1 MTYCLGILGFM
12 SLAWLVRRTE
22 HSLRMS
28 HRVDTFFFL
37 PLPYLVY
44 GIAFTAV
51 IPADFRTM
59 FENVSGPVL
68 MAGLAWTGLYYGC
81 HLEIREHARFT
92 PKSFAFHL
100 AEPAV
105 VFAFLAGVGVVF
117 VYTVYDEARFLNTI
131 MFSALI
137 GSISLMKRC
146 RERNDLY
153 HPLLGDLI
161 PLRNLAPLTVL
172 CIYGCSLRG
181 ETGAV
186 FPGLRLEGPVSIL
199 AFHFAVGFVAG
210 ILLLMLLNGAR
221 SKDGMVMIFVGISAL
236 AGGLADTLFMS
247 PILAGTI
254 AGMYLINS
262 THTRVRVIEAV
273 STTHEHMEKIFMF
286 IVGTLVVNSMPDTRS
301 IRFILL
307 GAVCIVVL
315 RSLLK
320 YVTAY
325 FWVEKMDGFHRGTA
339 TLWTGLTG
347 QGIMAMGAAVEY
359 RLRFPA
365 MTAVFLLVTA
375 TIVIQDVFTGVL
387 VHSKR

>member
-22 HSLRMS
+22 RSLRIVQNAD
-28 HRVDTFFFL
+28 RFFFL
-37 PLPYLVY
+37 PLPYLFY
-44 GIAFTAV
+44 GIAFTALV
-51 IPADFRTM
+51 PAGFRLM

-81 HLEIREHARFT
+81 HLEIREHARFA

-100 AEPAV
+100 AEPIV
-105 VFAFLAGVGVVF
+105 VFAFLAAGGMAF
-117 VYTVYDEARFLNTI
+117 VHAVYGEARFLHTI
-131 MFSALI
+131 VLSALI

-146 RERNDLY
+146 RERNDFR

-161 PLRNLAPLTVL
+161 PVRNLLPLIAL
-172 CIYGCSLRG
+172 CVYGCSLRG
-181 ETGAV
+181 GTGAT
-186 FPGLRLEGPVSIL
+186 FPGLRLGGPVSIL
-199 AFHFAVGFVAG
+199 ALHLAAGFVAG

-221 SKDGMVMIFVGISAL
+221 SKDGMVMIFTGISAL
-236 AGGLADTLFMS
+236 AGGLADAFFMS

-254 AGMYLINS
+254 AGAYVINS
-262 THTRVRVIEAV
+262 THTRMRVIEAV
-273 STTHEHMEKIFMF
+273 STTHEYIEKMFMF
-286 IVGTLVVNSMPDTRS
+286 TVGVLVVNSMPDVRS
-301 IRFILL
+301 IRFALL

-320 YVTAY
+320 YAISY
-325 FWVEKMDGFHRGTA
+325 FWVEKLDGFRRGT
-339 TLWTGLTG
+339 TLLWTGLTG
-347 QGIMAMGAAVEY
+347 QGIMALGAAVEY
-359 RLRFPA
+359 RLRFPG
-365 MTAVFLLVTA
+365 MTAVFLLATA